1 MFFYS
6 WLLHI
11 CIPVNAKFI
20 ILIVKSS
27 NHRFLFKLCLDWY
40 FLDTTLDYRNLISNI
55 LKHQCDFV
63 DKLHIPTPR
72 LYKEPLSLLKFRQH
86 QGSVVCSNRSHS
98 WLSKECSLCWRLESV
113 SDAEHCCSVKH
124 PKQSHHLTCSLTK
137 PAGKTAAFL
146 SAQV

>member
-27 NHRFLFKLCLDWY
+27 IQRFLFKLCLDWY
-40 FLDTTLDYRNLISNI
+40 FLDTTLDYRNLIISNI

-63 DKLHIPTPR
+63 DKLHIPTLQR
-72 LYKEPLSLLKFRQH
+72 ASLFTKIQTTSGLSGMLQQITLLAVKGLHPLLEAGVSL
-86 QGSVVCSNRSHS
+86 
-98 WLSKECSLCWRLESV
+98 
-113 SDAEHCCSVKH
+113 
-124 PKQSHHLTCSLTK
+124 
-137 PAGKTAAFL
+137 
-146 SAQV
+146 